1 MMRTGMRTRSLTQA
15 HREEQERLQAREIA
29 KLTKEWSDLPLTLQV
44 QLQHYL
50 NLHGIEATKDTVSL
64 LYQTLSIPSTS
75 FSQESE
81 V

>member
-1 MMRTGMRTRSLTQA
+1 MMRTGMRTRSLAQVRKA
-15 HREEQERLQAREIA
+15 EEERLQAIEIA
-29 KLTKEWSDLPLTLQV
+29 KLTKEWSGFPLTLQV

-64 LYQTLSIPSTS
+64 LYQTLSLPGPSL
-75 FSQESE
+75 SQEPD